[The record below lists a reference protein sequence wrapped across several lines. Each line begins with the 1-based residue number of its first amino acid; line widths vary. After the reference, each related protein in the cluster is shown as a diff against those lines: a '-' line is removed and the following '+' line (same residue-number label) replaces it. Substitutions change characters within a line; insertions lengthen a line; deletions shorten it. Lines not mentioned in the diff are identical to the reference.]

1 MIDPEHVLP
10 ICKQAEELQISRSSV
25 YYHPR
30 PISDADL
37 FRMRRIDELGLN
49 YPFPAVACC
58 ATCSASRVWKSAA
71 ATCAR

>member
-10 ICKQAEELQISRSSV
+10 ISKQAEELQISRSTV

-37 FRMRRIDELGLN
+37 FEPVSEIRTAG
-49 YPFPAVACC
+49 
-58 ATCSASRVWKSAA
+58 
-71 ATCAR
+71 